1 MIFSSKPRIFCFLE
15 MVEKLTI
22 LITCQKEI
30 KYLKQ
35 TTMTTL
41 ATYYLVTV
49 LSKTRNG
56 NTAAPAI
63 EWL

>member
-1 MIFSSKPRIFCFLE
+1 MIFSSKPQIFCFLE

-35 TTMTTL
+35 TKMTTL
-41 ATYYLVTV
+41 ATYY
-49 LSKTRNG
+49 SKTRNG